1 MKNKF
6 IKIFYFIIIFII
18 LFGCSQVKAAVTD
31 LPETPSYWNKAE
43 WKTQKEKYGI
53 KINHYLTTQDN
64 ESALVIN
71 KNGNDK
77 SGWIENIDNPRNTTA
92 ECILYINKYVQEK
105 GYKEA
110 TDEIGNFEENY
121 IKITENFMKTNIST
135 FMKGDV
141 ENKYESEN
149 HYKYYNEIMKNAT
162 EFIKDTRRTAQNFK
176 MGVALAQKEHGS
188 EVTATN
194 WQFKASDGKMVSFAD
209 SDDVKKK
216 YSQEQIKKYIEEYGE
231 EGIKALD
238 KNIYNSWDWYLGG
251 GSIEKLLE
259 ENTEKYVKN
268 LTGLTVKELEEK
280 QKLVGKNVGQRLYKI
295 PNKDVDKD
303 EKTNLDEIVNAADTF
318 MNSVTENKIET
329 NMVQNLSNTIY
340 NILLVVG
347 IIIAVIIG
355 AVIGIMFVTGSVE
368 QKADVKKLLIPYIV
382 GCVVVFGS
390 FVIWKIAVTMFSTL

>member
-6 IKIFYFIIIFII
+6 LKIFYLIIIFIM
-18 LFGCSQVKAAVTD
+18 LFGVSQVHATIVD
-31 LPETPSYWNKAE
+31 LPETPSYWNKAD
-43 WKTQKEKYGI
+43 WKTQKEKFGI
-53 KINHYLTTQDN
+53 KINHYLTTESN
-64 ESALVIN
+64 ESALVNN

-77 SGWIENIDNPRNTTA
+77 SSWINDNPRNTTA

-121 IKITENFMKTNIST
+121 IKITENFMKTNISK
-135 FMKGDV
+135 FMEGDV
-141 ENKYESEN
+141 ANKYESEN
-149 HYKYYNEIMKNAT
+149 EFKYYNEIMKNAT

-176 MGVALAQKEHGS
+176 MGVALAQKEYGS
-188 EVTATN
+188 EVKATN

-231 EGIKALD
+231 EGIKLLD

-251 GSIEKLLE
+251 GSIKKLLN
-259 ENTEKYVKN
+259 ENEEKYVKN

-280 QKLVGKNVGQRLYKI
+280 QELVGKNGHTYEMPNNTGYK
-295 PNKDVDKD
+295 NGDKDVTD
-303 EKTNLDEIVNAADTF
+303 LDTIITSGTSFIDSAK
-318 MNSVTENKIET
+318 ENKIEAET
-329 NMVQNLSNTIY
+329 IKKLSNTIY
-340 NILLVVG
+340 NILLVAG
-347 IIIAVIIG
+347 IIIAIIIG
-355 AVIGIMFVTGSVE
+355 AVIGIMFITGSVE

-382 GCVVVFGS
+382 GCVIVFGS
-390 FVIWKIAVTMFSTL
+390 FAIWKIAVTMFSSM